1 MIKTML
7 AVVAGVIGVPILL
20 VVVLMSPQVAH
31 SRQAGSAACVAMLG
45 HPPNPE
51 STVAEL
57 GGREAETVAVQ
68 TYPPGTPLPTGE
80 SAYQFVTTLNTI
92 TNWRALP
99 PRAVAAWVANPAQVP
114 APPGA
119 VIEQQWSA
127 PDFTPDQREVL
138 ARHTPSSYDKACAV
152 MLRRIEEQAATTSAT
167 QPPPSPPSSARP
179 PAALA
184 TDGQR
189 TQIATRINARIG
201 TTITEADLWQL
212 ISPTPQLD
220 ARRTAL
226 TQLTAHPG
234 AITDDPGPGDL
245 LCYDFTTWGPM
256 HCALITAAAPPTQIA
271 VIAADGKLAI
281 ATAPDNNTT
290 IHPASTSP
298 HDHAD
303 GAS

>member
-7 AVVAGVIGVPILL
+7 AVAAGVIGVPILL

-45 HPPNPE
+45 HPPTPE
-51 STVAEL
+51 STVAGL

-68 TYPPGTPLPTGE
+68 TYPPGTLLPTGE
-80 SAYQFVTTLNTI
+80 SAYEFVTTLNTI

-99 PRAVAAWVANPAQVP
+99 PQAVAAWVTNPAQVP

-119 VIEQQWSA
+119 VIEQHWSA

-152 MLRRIEEQAATTSAT
+152 MLRRIEEQTATTTAT
-167 QPPPSPPSSARP
+167 QPPPSSASPS
-179 PAALA
+179 AALA

-189 TQIATRINARIG
+189 TQILARITARIG

-212 ISPTPQLD
+212 VSPTPQLD
-220 ARRTAL
+220 ARRTAFS
-226 TQLTAHPG
+226 QLTAHPG
-234 AITDDPGPGDL
+234 AITDDPRPGDV
-245 LCYDFTTWGPM
+245 LCYDFTTWGPT
-256 HCALITAAAPPTQIA
+256 HCALITAAASPTQIA
-271 VIAADGKLAI
+271 VIAADGKLAVAI
-281 ATAPDNNTT
+281 APDNNTT
-290 IHPASTSP
+290 IHPVSTSAP
-298 HDHAD
+298 DDAN